1 MVDILSFN
9 QDRSRGTGRSGDTP
23 DVLAVSLEPSVHAAI
38 FRSKERVV
46 IQDFYMATPRH
57 PFLEWF
63 LDDRLVSYLSDVDQ
77 GREPSK
83 GPFSYSIE
91 ADLDMWMKVV
101 GYKDTSLEDRLSI
114 AEKARLRAKFNVGEQ
129 IYGGTLVELKEDI
142 LHSLID
148 STNPRLQKVC
158 SDPSAMN
165 DLNEAAC
172 QSCQ

>member
-1 MVDILSFN
+1 
-9 QDRSRGTGRSGDTP
+9 
-23 DVLAVSLEPSVHAAI
+23 
-38 FRSKERVV
+38 
-46 IQDFYMATPRH
+46 MATPRH

-148 STNPRLQKVC
+148 STNPRPKRSVVTLLQ
-158 SDPSAMN
+158 
-165 DLNEAAC
+165 
-172 QSCQ
+172 